1 MAAVY
6 RERGWAA
13 PGLSLIEEGFDV
25 AVAPPSLDIE
35 LVEVTEN
42 ALGTIRS
49 LCDGLSKVFAERLPK
64 MLCDLLGTGDCAG
77 RQHVQGHQIP
87 VLGLL

>member
-1 MAAVY
+1 M
-6 RERGWAA
+6 
-13 PGLSLIEEGFDV
+13 
-25 AVAPPSLDIE
+25 AVAPPSFDIE

-42 ALGTIRS
+42 VLGMIRS
-49 LCDGLSKVFAERLPK
+49 VRYGLSKVFAERLPK